1 MLFWLRP
8 TGSEM
13 RRETGWGALP
23 GRAPGE
29 VGGRAGVRFRTG
41 FGIAFPS
48 WGRSSELG
56 LLTLGFGGLRAW

>member
-1 MLFWLRP
+1 
-8 TGSEM
+8 M